1 VLLNFIALAR
11 NSSYYA
17 ININLNE
24 MEFLCMKGS
33 EWNKWDLHLHS
44 PMTWLANMYTGSCDT
59 EAFVR
64 KIGEQ
69 QLTLIGL
76 TNYFYFRQNELET
89 IRDEVAR
96 QGLSVTVLG
105 NVEFRLDQ
113 QNKEGTFI
121 NVHVLFS
128 DRLSTERINDTLS
141 RLPLK
146 LTDGSGKAVYAC
158 ESSVRAS
165 GYDVD
170 TIVVD
175 LSQLLGHLSSAMRP
189 FLDYVVA
196 VCPNGYGGYRPG
208 ATGRSAAIATEIDR
222 QGNII
227 FGGLPDR
234 EYFLTTSRYPG
245 ASVKPVFLCSDAHRI
260 EHIGRAYTW
269 VKAKPTF
276 EGLRQALLEPE
287 GRLQMGDDW
296 PERIIPKVYFS
307 HIEVEGTIFDGQS
320 IKFRKLDIPL
330 NRDMV
335 AIIGGRGTG
344 KSLLLDALRSLFA
357 GTATR
362 GSEERL
368 AVVLDKADGEKI
380 RFDARTENYDYLHVS
395 QGEIKTLCQHPGLIS
410 DEIKKMLRLADSEV
424 PDELRAGLDDNLNA
438 YRTFRE
444 YYSARDEQQHYINTR
459 EHQVDVIRIAQ
470 GKISTLTSEKNKALI
485 ERFQANS
492 LRTTSLTQGLN
503 AGNAFMREAA
513 AAETTLNTLLAGMN
527 SVPSGVVPVPPL
539 DLSEVKAKVTAY
551 MGALQTQL
559 KQTGEDNLRIT
570 LEFREQGIEQDISGV
585 LDKIQGYQRDIQ
597 QANLR
602 DGEIQQRIKQYTN
615 DVRQREILTEAYVR
629 QLLEQKTAIDSCFAV
644 LAEKPHLVPAQQA
657 LIKEILTDI
666 RIYGQPHFDLPAFYN
681 GILDRLNRGR
691 FRTAGEQ
698 SGSEKLAQLLGIR
711 SIDDFVA
718 LVRGDAII
726 ELPEE
731 PGKKITL
738 EKFFWRSEYFN
749 SQGPYELLR
758 FLYAPEQIRSY
769 LRIRAEFEYK
779 GKTVDKL
786 SAGQRGTFYVCLKLA
801 TDAFGSPFVFDQPED
816 DLDND
821 FIMHQLVPLFRKIKQ
836 YRQVI
841 IVTHNANLVVNC
853 DAEQVIVA
861 SNEDEMI
868 SYRSGALEHGEHGQ
882 ENSMRKA
889 ICDVLEGGRHAFE
902 AREQKYGM
910 L

>member
-1 VLLNFIALAR
+1 
-11 NSSYYA
+11 
-17 ININLNE
+17 
-24 MEFLCMKGS
+24 MKGS

-44 PMTWLANMYTGSCDT
+44 PMTWLANMYSGSCDT

-69 QLTLIGL
+69 KLTLIGL

-96 QGLSVTVLG
+96 QGLNVTVLG

-128 DRLSTERINDTLS
+128 DKLSTERINDTLS

-146 LTDGSGKAVYAC
+146 LTDGSGKTVYAC
-158 ESSVRAS
+158 ESSVRES
-165 GYDVD
+165 GHDVD

-175 LSQLLGHLSSAMRP
+175 LNQLLGHLSSVMRP
-189 FLDYVVA
+189 FLDYVIA

-208 ATGRSAAIATEIDR
+208 ANGRSAAIATEIDR

-227 FGGLPDR
+227 FGSLPDR

-245 ASVKPVFLCSDAHRI
+245 ASIKPVFLCSDAHRL
-260 EHIGRAYTW
+260 EHIGRNYTW
-269 VKAKPTF
+269 VKAKPTL

-287 GRLQMGDDW
+287 GRLQMGNDW

-307 HIEVEGTIFDGQS
+307 NIEVGGTIFDGQS
-320 IKFRKLDIPL
+320 IKFKKLDIPL

-357 GTATR
+357 GTATH
-362 GSEERL
+362 GSEDRAVSVQHL

-395 QGEIKTLCQHPGLIS
+395 QGAIKTLCQQPGLIS
-410 DEIKKMLRLADSEV
+410 DEIKKMLRLADIEV
-424 PDELRAGLDDNLNA
+424 PDEVRAGLDDNLNA

-444 YYSARDEQQHYINTR
+444 YYSAQDEQQHYINTR
-459 EHQVDVIRIAQ
+459 EHQTHVRSVAQ
-470 GKISTLTSEKNKALI
+470 GKINTLTSEKNKALI

-503 AGNAFMREAA
+503 AGNAFIREAET
-513 AAETTLNTLLAGMN
+513 AETTLNTLLIGMN

-539 DLSEVKAKVTAY
+539 DLSEVKAKVISY
-551 MGALQTQL
+551 MGALQAQLTQ
-559 KQTGEDNLRIT
+559 TDEDNLRIT
-570 LEFREQGIEQDISGV
+570 REFREQGIEQDISGV
-585 LDKIQGYQRDIQ
+585 LDKIQGYQREIQ

-602 DGEIQQRIKQYTN
+602 DGEIEQRIKQYNN
-615 DVRQREILTEAYVR
+615 DVRQRQILTETYVR
-629 QLLEQKTAIDSCFAV
+629 QLLEQKTAIDTCFAA
-644 LAEKPHLVPAQQA
+644 LAEKPHFIPAQRA

-666 RIYGQPHFDLPAFYN
+666 RIYGQPHFDLTAFYE
-681 GILDRLNRGR
+681 GILERLNRGR

-698 SGSEKLAQLLGIR
+698 SGIEKLAQLLGVR

-731 PGKKITL
+731 PGQKITL
-738 EKFFWRSEYFN
+738 EGFLWRSEFFN
-749 SQGPYELLR
+749 NQGPYALLR
-758 FLYAPEQIRSY
+758 FLYAPVHIRSY
-769 LRIRAEFEYK
+769 LKVRAEFEYK
-779 GKTVDKL
+779 RKTVDKL

-801 TDAFGSPFVFDQPED
+801 TDTFGSPFVFDQPED

-821 FIMHQLVPLFRKIKQ
+821 FIMRQLVPLFRKIKQ

-861 SNEDEMI
+861 SNEDEII
-868 SYRSGALEHGEHGQ
+868 SYRGGALEHGEHGQ

-902 AREQKYGM
+902 TRDKKYGM

>member
-1 VLLNFIALAR
+1 
-11 NSSYYA
+11 
-17 ININLNE
+17 
-24 MEFLCMKGS
+24 MKGS

-44 PMTWLANMYTGSCDT
+44 PMTWLANMYSGSCDT

-89 IRDEVAR
+89 IRNEVAR
-96 QGLSVTVLG
+96 QGLNVTVLG

-128 DRLSTERINDTLS
+128 DKISTERINETLS

-158 ESSVRAS
+158 ESSVRES
-165 GYDVD
+165 GHGVD

-175 LSQLLGHLSSAMRP
+175 LNQLLGHLSSVMRP
-189 FLDYVVA
+189 YIDYVVA

-208 ATGRSAAIATEIDR
+208 ANGRSAAIATEIDR
-222 QGNII
+222 QGNLI

-234 EYFLTTSRYPG
+234 DYFLTTSRYPG
-245 ASVKPVFLCSDAHRI
+245 ALVKPVFLCSDAHRI

-287 GRLQMGDDW
+287 GRLQIGDDC
-296 PERIIPKVYFS
+296 PERLNPKVHFS
-307 HIEVEGTIFDGQS
+307 NIEVEGTIFDGQS
-320 IKFRKLDIPL
+320 IQFKKLDIPL

-357 GTATR
+357 GTATH
-362 GSEERL
+362 GGEERAVDVQHL

-380 RFDARTENYDYLHVS
+380 RFDVRNENYDYLHVS
-395 QGEIKTLCQHPGLIS
+395 QGVIKTLCQQPGRIS

-424 PDELRAGLDDNLNA
+424 PDELRTGLNDNLNA

-444 YYSARDEQQHYINTR
+444 YYSARDEQQHYINTPK
-459 EHQVDVIRIAQ
+459 HQADVIRVAQ

-492 LRTTSLTQGLN
+492 VRTTSLTQGLN
-503 AGNAFMREAA
+503 AGNAFMREAEN
-513 AAETTLNTLLAGMN
+513 AETTLNTLLAGMN

-551 MGALQTQL
+551 MGALKAQL
-559 KQTGEDNLRIT
+559 TQTGEDNLRIT
-570 LEFREQGIEQDISGV
+570 REFQEQGIEQDISGV

-602 DGEIQQRIKQYTN
+602 DSEIQQRITQYNN
-615 DVRQREILTEAYVR
+615 DVRQRGTLLEAYVS
-629 QLLEQKTAIDSCFAV
+629 QLLEQKTAIDTCFAA
-644 LAEKPHLVPAQQA
+644 LAEKPHLVPAQRA

-666 RIYGQPHFDLPAFYN
+666 RIYGQPHFDLTVFYN

-698 SGSEKLAQLLGIR
+698 SGTKKLAQLLGVR
-711 SIDDFVA
+711 TIDDFIA

-731 PGKKITL
+731 PGKKIKL
-738 EKFFWRSEYFN
+738 EEFLWKSEFFN
-749 SQGPYELLR
+749 NNGPYELLR
-758 FLYAPEQIRSY
+758 FLYDPDHIRSY
-769 LRIRAEFEYK
+769 LRVRAEFEYK

-801 TDAFGSPFVFDQPED
+801 TDTFGSPFVFDQPED

-821 FIMHQLVPLFRKIKQ
+821 FIMRQLVPLFRKIKQ

-861 SNEDEMI
+861 TNEDEII
-868 SYRSGALEHGEHGQ
+868 SYRGGALEHGEHGQ

-902 AREQKYGM
+902 TRDKKYGM